1 MAKIR
6 ILMLG
11 WEFPPQIS
19 GGLGVACEGLAK
31 ALSEDTELSLFL
43 PGCGNSFPNDSIRI
57 IPTGDF
63 AHSPAL
69 QPYLDANPAKNLYL
83 GDLENRVTDYARDTL
98 EASMKVP
105 FDIIHSHDWMTAL
118 AGLKIKRNSG
128 KPLVFHVHSLSYDRA
143 GPDESGRIHEIEKQ
157 VIQEA
162 DLVIAVSQYTRK
174 ICIDHYAANPA
185 KTVVV
190 HNGISPVHAYRTAKP
205 FRDQLVVFLGRMTRQ
220 KGPMHFLK
228 IAHKVLDHN
237 PKVRFAMAGTGD
249 QLHTLMAGSVRLGI
263 ADRCHFTGFLDRV
276 KIHNLLSMAD
286 VYCMPSVSEPFGLSS
301 LEASQFGVP
310 SVISKQSGVAE
321 ILPNAITADAFDT
334 EGMAL
339 AVLKQLEIGS
349 AAQAHPIRSWE
360 DAASDILDEYEIL
373 VSLEP

>member
-11 WEFPPQIS
+11 WEFPPHIN

-31 ALSEDTELSLFL
+31 ALSQDTELSLFL
-43 PGCGNSFPNDSIRI
+43 PGSGKSYPNDSIRI

-63 AHSPAL
+63 THSPAL
-69 QPYLDANPAKNLYL
+69 QPYLDANTAENLYL
-83 GDLENRVTDYARDTL
+83 GDLEIRVADYARDSL

-105 FDIIHSHDWMTAL
+105 FDIIHAHDWMTAL

-143 GPDESGRIHEIEKQ
+143 GPDENGWIHEIERQ
-157 VIQEA
+157 VIQAA
-162 DLVIAVSQYTRK
+162 DLVIAVSQHTRK
-174 ICIDHYAANPA
+174 ICIDHYGANPT

-190 HNGISPVHAYRTAKP
+190 HNGISPVRAYRSPKP

-220 KGPMHFLK
+220 KGPMHFLE
-228 IAHKVLDHN
+228 IARKVLDNN

-249 QLHTLMAGSVRLGI
+249 QLHALMAGSVRLGI
-263 ADRCHFTGFLDRV
+263 GDRCHFTGFLDRE
-276 KIHNLLSMAD
+276 KIHDLLSMAD
-286 VYCMPSVSEPFGLSS
+286 VYCMPSVSEPFGLSA

-321 ILPNAITADAFDT
+321 IMPDAVTVDAFDT
-334 EGMAL
+334 KGMAL
-339 AVLKQLEIGS
+339 GILKRLKAGS
-349 AAQAHPIRSWE
+349 AEQVLPIRSWE
-360 DAASDILDEYEIL
+360 DAARDVLHQYDIL
-373 VSLEP
+373 VNSPT